1 MMSFPQAGCKDRS
14 DTATPPVAVNLNPPP
29 ATASRKMVR
38 KTAARIVA
46 SGVTKSC
53 DENCDLASGAAFRRL
68 PISC

>member
-1 MMSFPQAGCKDRS
+1 
-14 DTATPPVAVNLNPPP
+14 
-29 ATASRKMVR
+29 
-38 KTAARIVA
+38 VA